1 MLTFSGGFEYVHR
14 ARFEDAQRCARD
26 FYRDIKE
33 EKVKKRIVTIAIGR
47 WLQFSFRKH
56 EGFQSIQ
63 DSNEER
69 SEFVGIRK
77 DAELKGE
84 LGS

>member
-1 MLTFSGGFEYVHR
+1 MTFSVRIEYVHR
-14 ARFEDAQRCARD
+14 ARFEDAQRSALD

-33 EKVKKRIVTIAIGR
+33 EKVKKRIATIAEGR

-69 SEFVGIRK
+69 SEFVVRIRE
-77 DAELKGE
+77 DAVG
-84 LGS
+84 